1 MASATSS
8 PDPELSGPPDGAD
21 RSTTHRQSPG
31 TDSPAEPPATAGA
44 APISAAQL
52 AELVGQL
59 GRAAI
64 DPDARR
70 AWAGVEQAEL
80 INVIDQLERLNSA
93 RAALQATTTAAFT
106 HAHTHAR
113 TGHTPTST
121 RKQDLLRR
129 SINSQIAL
137 ARHDSP
143 AHGSKHV
150 GLARA
155 LVHEMPHLHHA
166 LAAGRTSEYRAIL
179 AVRETALLTRDHRSQ
194 VDQALAEQYPQL
206 GNRRTATEAARH
218 AYRLDPEQA
227 VRRHAKAVTDRRV
240 TLRPAP
246 DTMTYLTALLPVQHG
261 VAAYAAL
268 TTAADTTTA
277 TGDPRSRGQLMAD
290 TLIARLTGTTGT
302 GIGVIAAGANTCT
315 TVNADTVNTH
325 TVSTHTVSTHTVST
339 GTVADPTPTDEPA
352 DTTTVD
358 A

>member
-1 MASATSS
+1 MSSPTSS
-8 PDPELSGPPDGAD
+8 PDPEPAGPPDDAD

-31 TDSPAEPPATAGA
+31 TDSPAEPPPTAPTAGA

-93 RAALQATTTAAFT
+93 RAALQATTTDAFT

-113 TGHTPTST
+113 TGRTPTST

-155 LVHEMPHLHHA
+155 LVHEMPHLHRA
-166 LAAGRTSEYRAIL
+166 LAAGQTSEYRAIL

-194 VDQALAEQYPQL
+194 VDQALADQYPQL

-268 TTAADTTTA
+268 TTAADTSTA
-277 TGDPRSRGQLMAD
+277 TGDPRRRGQHLHHREHRHRQHRHRQRRHRPRSDAHRR
-290 TLIARLTGTTGT
+290 AVGHQQPRHRHRRRRL
-302 GIGVIAAGANTCT
+302 
-315 TVNADTVNTH
+315 DF
-325 TVSTHTVSTHTVST
+325 
-339 GTVADPTPTDEPA
+339 
-352 DTTTVD
+352 
-358 A
+358 